1 MSGDHLVFISVACV
15 LIVSAVNT
23 VVLNREHGWREGE
36 AFWFWGLIALS
47 ISYLGFGTSAWFGPL
62 ALSVANLGL
71 LVAYL
76 AMSLQLRYWQ
86 TGKTGVPI
94 WIMLGAIVYTILL
107 EYLRATAPYTV
118 RLHLIHLTMSL
129 ITAYLFY
136 STVSYYRKNGST
148 QLLVLASTF
157 AIEFICAFSR
167 LMFTVIQPAP
177 TNQQMTL
184 YEEPLAMVLMRW
196 VWLMANAMSYLTVM
210 TFELE
215 KTLNK
220 NETLRVLLKEKDLLL
235 KALSRHNRSDQ
246 SAAIGQTLA
255 HELRQPL
262 TTLLLAS
269 KNLQAQLKS
278 NELDDLETQVEFLCK
293 QCERSA
299 NLINELENV
308 FKPKRTDKPATAI
321 ADVINQA
328 IHTLRPRLSAEHVE
342 VRLRGSF
349 ACVVPAQAT
358 QLETVFI
365 NLISNSMNALSSL
378 STNRQ
383 ITIESKAERLS
394 CVVTVSDNGPG
405 IDPSVLPN
413 IWHLYVSDDKG
424 GSGIGLW
431 LSQQIVQNY
440 SGQLEAG
447 NTPDSGAW
455 FRVVLPRLQSPH
467 HQT

>member
-1 MSGDHLVFISVACV
+1 MSGDHLVFVSVACV
-15 LIVSAVNT
+15 LIVSAINS
-23 VVLNREHGWREGE
+23 VVLSREHGWREGE

-47 ISYLGFGTSAWFGPL
+47 ISYLGFGTSAWFGSL

-86 TGKTGVPI
+86 TGKTGVPV
-94 WIMLGAIVYTILL
+94 WIVVGAILYTVLL
-107 EYLRATAPYTV
+107 EYLRATAPYTF
-118 RLHLIHLTMSL
+118 RLHLIHITMSL

-136 STVSYYRKNGST
+136 STISYYRKSRST

-184 YEEPLAMVLMRW
+184 YEEPLVMVLLRW

-235 KALSRHNRSDQ
+235 NALSRHNRSDQ

-278 NELDDLETQVEFLCK
+278 NHINDLDAQVGFLCA

-299 NLINELENV
+299 DIINQLEEV
-308 FKPKRTDKPATAI
+308 FRPKRADKPAAAI
-321 ADVINQA
+321 SDVIEQSVK
-328 IHTLRPRLSAEHVE
+328 TLKPRLTADHIE
-342 VRLRGSF
+342 VRLQGEF
-349 ACVVPAQAT
+349 DCIVPVQAR

-365 NLISNSMNALSSL
+365 NLISNSINVL
-378 STNRQ
+378 STQQRSRQ
-383 ITIESKAERLS
+383 ITIESKVETLS
-394 CVVTVSDNGPG
+394 CILTVSDNGRG

-413 IWHLYVSDDKG
+413 IWQLYVSDDQG

-431 LSQQIVQNY
+431 LSQQIVQNHG
-440 SGQLEAG
+440 GQIQAG
-447 NTPDSGAW
+447 NTPGSGAW
-455 FRVVLPRLQSPH
+455 FRVVLPRL
-467 HQT
+467 T

>member
-1 MSGDHLVFISVACV
+1 MSGDHLVFVSVACV
-15 LIVSAVNT
+15 LIVSAINS

-47 ISYLGFGTSAWFGPL
+47 VSYLGFGTSAWFGSL

-86 TGKTGVPI
+86 TGKTAVPI
-94 WIMLGAIVYTILL
+94 WIVVGAILYTVVL
-107 EYLRATAPYTV
+107 EYLRATAPYTA
-118 RLHLIHLTMSL
+118 RLHLIHTTMSL
-129 ITAYLFY
+129 ITAYLFF
-136 STVSYYRKNGST
+136 STISYYRKSRST

-177 TNQQMTL
+177 TNLQMTL
-184 YEEPLAMVLMRW
+184 YEEPLVMVLMRW
-196 VWLMANAMSYLTVM
+196 VWLIANAMSYLTVM

-215 KTLNK
+215 KMLNK

-235 KALSRHNRSDQ
+235 NALSRHNHSDQ

-278 NELDDLETQVEFLCK
+278 NDINELDAQVDFLCA

-299 NLINELENV
+299 DIINQLEEV
-308 FKPKRTDKPATAI
+308 FRPKRADQPAAAI
-321 ADVINQA
+321 RDVIEQS
-328 IHTLRPRLSAEHVE
+328 IKTLKPRLTAEHIE
-342 VRLRGSF
+342 VQLRGDFDCLVS
-349 ACVVPAQAT
+349 VQPR

-365 NLISNSMNALSSL
+365 NLISNSINALS
-378 STNRQ
+378 TQ
-383 ITIESKAERLS
+383 KLS
-394 CVVTVSDNGPG
+394 CVLTVSDTGRG

-413 IWHLYVSDDKG
+413 IWQLYVSDDQG

-431 LSQQIVQNY
+431 LSQQIVQNHG
-440 SGQLEAG
+440 GQIQAG
-447 NTPDSGAW
+447 NTPGSGAW
-455 FRVVLPRLQSPH
+455 FRVVLPRLS
-467 HQT
+467 

>member
-1 MSGDHLVFISVACV
+1 MSGDHLVFIAVASV

-47 ISYLGFGTSAWFGPL
+47 VSYLGFGTSAWLGPL

-71 LVAYL
+71 LLAYL

-86 TGKTGVPI
+86 TSRTNVPI
-94 WIMLGAIVYTILL
+94 WLVSGAVLYMVVL
-107 EYLRATAPYTV
+107 EYLRATAPYTP
-118 RLHLIHLTMSL
+118 RLHLIHVTMSV

-136 STVSYYRKNGST
+136 SAVSYYRKNGST
-148 QLLVLASTF
+148 QLMVLATTF
-157 AIEFICAFSR
+157 AIEFLCAFSR
-167 LMFTVIQPAP
+167 FVLTVIQPAS

-184 YEEPLAMVLMRW
+184 YEEPIVMVILRW
-196 VWLMANAMSYLTVM
+196 IWLMANAMSYLTVM

-235 KALSRHNRSDQ
+235 NALSRHNRSDK
-246 SAAIGQTLA
+246 SAAVGRTLS

-278 NELDDLETQVEFLCK
+278 NDLTDLDMQVDFLCK
-293 QCERSA
+293 ECERSA
-299 NLINELENV
+299 NLVNQLEEV
-308 FKPKRTDKPATAI
+308 FRPKRAHMPATNIASAI
-321 ADVINQA
+321 DQA
-328 IHTLRPRLSAEHVE
+328 IKTMQPRLDADNVKVH
-342 VRLRGSF
+342 LIGDF
-349 ACVVPAQAT
+349 ACTVPADTA

-365 NLISNSMNALSSL
+365 NLISNSINALS
-378 STNRQ
+378 NRSKDKQ
-383 ITIESKAERLS
+383 ITIEAQTQPLA
-394 CVVTVSDNGPG
+394 CAITVRDNGSG

-413 IWHLYVSDDKG
+413 LWQLYVSDEAK

-431 LSQQIVQNY
+431 LSQQIVQNH
-440 SGQLEAG
+440 SGQIEAG

-455 FRVVLPRLQSPH
+455 FRVVLPRKG
-467 HQT
+467 